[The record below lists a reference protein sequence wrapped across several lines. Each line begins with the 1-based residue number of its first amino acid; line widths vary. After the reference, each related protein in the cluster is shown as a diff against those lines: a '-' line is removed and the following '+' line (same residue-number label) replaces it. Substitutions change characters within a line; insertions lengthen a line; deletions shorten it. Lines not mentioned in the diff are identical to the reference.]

1 MVFWPAA
8 GLLDTL
14 AAMATWVKQILDA
27 ANEYYARAEYP
38 LAQPYYEKL
47 VEHGVRY
54 PDVLNRLGV
63 IYHLNGRL
71 PEARWCFEQALE
83 ENAGYVD
90 AALNLTVTCN
100 ELGEY
105 DSGVRSIERAKDQ
118 ASTTNDADRRGKVA
132 NLHRTL
138 AHAYLELAQPEDAM
152 HEFGRALRLCPG
164 FHDIRLEL
172 ARLLRLR
179 GNVHAARE
187 ELTLILQLDPGHHD
201 ARALL
206 GVIEVEAGDRDRGLA
221 HLREVVEGCSDHPVA
236 KAYLAR
242 ATVDYQHAS

>member
-1 MVFWPAA
+1 
-8 GLLDTL
+8 
-14 AAMATWVKQILDA
+14 MAPWAQEILDA
-27 ANEYYARAEYP
+27 ANDHYQRAEYP

-47 VEHGVRY
+47 VQQGLRY

-63 IYHLNGRL
+63 IYHLSGRL
-71 PEARWCFEQALE
+71 PEARRCFEQALE
-83 ENAGYVD
+83 LNSGYLE

-105 DSGVRSIERAKDQ
+105 GTGVRSLKRAQHHAD
-118 ASTTNDADRRGKVA
+118 SSNDAYRRGKVA
-132 NLHRTL
+132 NLHRAL
-138 AHAYLELAQPEDAM
+138 AEAYMELERPEDAM
-152 HEFGRALRLCPG
+152 HEFGRALRLCPK

-179 GNVHAARE
+179 GNIHGARE

-206 GVIEVEAGDRDRGLA
+206 GVIEIETGDRKQGLK
-221 HLREVVEGCSDHPVA
+221 HLRDVVGDCADHPVA
-236 KAYLAR
+236 KAYLQR
-242 ATVDYQHAS
+242 AGPGYQQAS